1 MREKII
7 RKMKELV
14 EERTRAVV
22 TVTDITKNNGTVLI
36 GMSVREEGKS
46 IAPMIYLDDYLANI
60 VAEQITV
67 DEAVEEIVR
76 VYKEHKDH
84 SLVGNG
90 FAPSKEYILDRV
102 ELKLVNKEMNL
113 DLLGGVP
120 HRDFLDLAVVYIVVV
135 ERSDSGCT
143 SFLLRNEMLEA
154 YGITQEEIEETAS
167 KNTYNAGF
175 KKLSMEQMIGCDMGL
190 IEEDN
195 PIYVISNRSGHNGA
209 GAMLFT
215 QIFEEL
221 AEKFESDIYI
231 LPSSIHEIIAVP
243 VIEGMEE
250 SYLRYMVCE
259 INRTQVSVE
268 ERLSNSIYKF
278 DREEK
283 RVSIA

>member
-46 IAPMIYLDDYLANI
+46 IAPMIYLDGYLANI

-76 VYKEHKDH
+76 VYKEHKDDP
-84 SLVGNG
+84 LVGNG

-143 SFLLRNEMLEA
+143 SFLLRNGMLEA

-167 KNTYNAGF
+167 
-175 KKLSMEQMIGCDMGL
+175 
-190 IEEDN
+190 
-195 PIYVISNRSGHNGA
+195 
-209 GAMLFT
+209 
-215 QIFEEL
+215 
-221 AEKFESDIYI
+221 
-231 LPSSIHEIIAVP
+231 
-243 VIEGMEE
+243 
-250 SYLRYMVCE
+250 
-259 INRTQVSVE
+259 RTHTMQGSRNLVWH
-268 ERLSNSIYKF
+268 K
-278 DREEK
+278 
-283 RVSIA
+283 